1 MKYTANILIALAA
14 AATFTACGNAAV
26 QAPDTSSAPVSSTIS
41 SAAASE
47 IAQPLSAEN
56 PLAGAASMPES
67 KIAVADA
74 AIYRGVVEDFAVND
88 KGQTVL
94 MMRRAVG
101 SRFSPRMNFAL
112 TENTA
117 YSFEESSIG
126 NGA

>member
-1 MKYTANILIALAA
+1 MRSPPQLPLLPVEMLPCRRLT
-14 AATFTACGNAAV
+14 
-26 QAPDTSSAPVSSTIS
+26 PPPAPVSSTIS

-88 KGQTVL
+88 K
-94 MMRRAVG
+94 AKP
-101 SRFSPRMNFAL
+101 F
-112 TENTA
+112 
-117 YSFEESSIG
+117 
-126 NGA
+126 